1 VASGQQQRSKHGFRT
16 FSPNEIFPA
25 AKRMDFGRLAL
36 FLLAAR
42 LFFLSTLCVL
52 GLTPAFMRAYENR
65 PANWIGLPWE
75 ALGFLVPIGV
85 LFLFFG
91 MLRYGIRIDNSG
103 VWTKRLWLV
112 ILLVGFWWGSIP
124 YYYFVYLAQ
133 IIPKVQSGDLIIT
146 LMCVWLSCTRA
157 TVLKATRT
165 IRSKSNGP
173 LSYHFSGAAHL

>member
-1 VASGQQQRSKHGFRT
+1 MAFARFHQTKSFQQPSGWISDDWLCSF
-16 FSPNEIFPA
+16 
-25 AKRMDFGRLAL
+25 LAT
-36 FLLAAR
+36 R

-65 PANWIGLPWE
+65 PANWIRLPWE

-91 MLRYGIRIDNSG
+91 MLRYWIRIDNSG

-133 IIPKVQSGDLIIT
+133 IIRRH
-146 LMCVWLSCTRA
+146 RA
-157 TVLKATRT
+157 A
-165 IRSKSNGP
+165 I
-173 LSYHFSGAAHL
+173 